1 MVHKQIGDTVAHAL
15 EVQNGEVAFALRG
28 EPAWHGL
35 ANVLF
40 DKDAHIT
47 TAEMLEAGKLANWN
61 VRLEDV
67 IIPDGYRSNMAN
79 QMVVRDN
86 PFDGGTDV
94 LAVVGDRYKVV
105 QNEAI
110 FDFADGIL
118 DGGAEWESAGS
129 IKNGKVVFG
138 SMTVPREFILD
149 PQGANDKTVTY
160 LLVHTSHDGTSAI
173 QANIT
178 PVRVVCQNT
187 LNMALN
193 GSKQSYKI
201 RHTQTV
207 DGKISEARRVLG
219 LTFAHMDT
227 FEAMAKEMFE
237 TAITDAQWDN
247 LVSSLYSIDDD
258 SASAKAKTMHAQK
271 LDMVNYLYKEGETNK
286 TITGT
291 AWGALNALTERIDY
305 YRSARKGGEGLLAAA
320 SGFDPVVN
328 AEKARVLQAV
338 RSLVT
343 A

>member
-1 MVHKQIGDTVAHAL
+1 MAHAL

-47 TAEMLEAGKLANWN
+47 TAEMLEAGKLANWD
-61 VRLEDV
+61 VRLED
-67 IIPDGYRSNMAN
+67 ITLPEGYRSSMAN
-79 QMVVRDN
+79 KLVVRTN
-86 PFDGGTDV
+86 PFDGEPDV

-105 QNEAI
+105 QNEAL

-129 IKNGKVVFG
+129 IKNGRVVFG
-138 SMTVPREFILD
+138 SMVVPREFILD

-187 LNMALN
+187 LNMAVK
-193 GSKQSYKI
+193 GSKQSFKI
-201 RHTQTV
+201 RHTATV
-207 DGKISEARRVLG
+207 DGKIDEARRVLG

-227 FEAMAKEMFE
+227 FETLAKELFE
-237 TAITDAQWDN
+237 TKVSKVQWDK
-247 LVSSLYSIDDD
+247 LVSNLYPLDDD
-258 SASAKAKTMHAQK
+258 NASTKAKTMHAQK
-271 LDMVNYLYKEGETNK
+271 IDTLNFLYKQGETNQN
-286 TITGT
+286 ITGT

-305 YRSARKGGEGLLAAA
+305 YRSARKGGEALVAAA

-328 AEKARVLQAV
+328 AEKNRVLEAV
-338 RSLVT
+338 RTLIP

>member
-1 MVHKQIGDTVAHAL
+1 MAHAL

-47 TAEMLEAGKLANWN
+47 TAEMLEAGKLANWD
-61 VRLEDV
+61 VRLED
-67 IIPDGYRSNMAN
+67 IILPEGYRSNMAS
-79 QMVVRDN
+79 QMVVRTN
-86 PFDGGTDV
+86 PFDNGTDV

-129 IKNGKVVFG
+129 IKNGRVVFG

-187 LNMALN
+187 LNMAVK
-193 GSKQSYKI
+193 GSKQSFKI
-201 RHTQTV
+201 RHTATV
-207 DGKISEARRVLG
+207 DGKIDEARRVLG

-227 FEAMAKEMFE
+227 FETLAKQMFE
-237 TAITDAQWDN
+237 TKVSAKQWDD
-247 LVSSLYSIDDD
+247 LVLSLYPLDDNT
-258 SASAKAKTMHAQK
+258 ASAKAKTMHANK
-271 LDMVNYLYKEGETNK
+271 VDMVNYLYKEGETNK

-305 YRSARKGGEGLLAAA
+305 YRSARKGGEGLQAAA

-328 AEKARVLQAV
+328 AEKNRVLEAV
-338 RSLVT
+338 RTLIP

>member
-1 MVHKQIGDTVAHAL
+1 MAHAL

-47 TAEMLEAGKLANWN
+47 TAEMLEAGKLANWD
-61 VRLEDV
+61 VRLEDIV
-67 IIPDGYRSNMAN
+67 LPEGYRSNMAS
-79 QMVVRDN
+79 QMVVRTN
-86 PFDGGTDV
+86 PFDNGTDV

-129 IKNGKVVFG
+129 IKNGRVVFG

-187 LNMALN
+187 LNMAVK
-193 GSKQSYKI
+193 GSKQSFKI
-201 RHTQTV
+201 RHTATV
-207 DGKISEARRVLG
+207 DGKIDEARRVLG

-227 FEAMAKEMFE
+227 FETLAKQMFE
-237 TAITDAQWDN
+237 TKVSAKQWDD
-247 LVSSLYSIDDD
+247 LVLSLYPLDDNT
-258 SASAKAKTMHAQK
+258 ASAKAKTMHANK
-271 LDMVNYLYKEGETNK
+271 VDMVNYLYKEGETNK

-305 YRSARKGGEGLLAAA
+305 YRSARKGGEGLQAAA

-328 AEKARVLQAV
+328 AEKNRVLEAV
-338 RSLVT
+338 RSLIP

>member
-1 MVHKQIGDTVAHAL
+1 
-15 EVQNGEVAFALRG
+15 
-28 EPAWHGL
+28 
-35 ANVLF
+35 
-40 DKDAHIT
+40 
-47 TAEMLEAGKLANWN
+47 
-61 VRLEDV
+61 
-67 IIPDGYRSNMAN
+67 
-79 QMVVRDN
+79 
-86 PFDGGTDV
+86 
-94 LAVVGDRYKVV
+94 
-105 QNEAI
+105 
-110 FDFADGIL
+110 
-118 DGGAEWESAGS
+118 
-129 IKNGKVVFG
+129 
-138 SMTVPREFILD
+138 MTVPREFILD

>member
-1 MVHKQIGDTVAHAL
+1 MAHAL

-47 TAEMLEAGKLANWN
+47 TAEMLEAGKLANWD
-61 VRLEDV
+61 VRLED
-67 IIPDGYRSNMAN
+67 IMLPEGYRSNMAS
-79 QMVVRDN
+79 QMVVRTN
-86 PFDGGTDV
+86 PFDGGSDV

-129 IKNGKVVFG
+129 IKNGRIVFG
-138 SMTVPREFILD
+138 SMTVPREFVLD

-187 LNMALN
+187 LNMAVK
-193 GSKQSYKI
+193 GSKQSFKI
-201 RHTQTV
+201 RHTATV
-207 DGKISEARRVLG
+207 DGKIDEARRVLG

-227 FEAMAKEMFE
+227 FESLAKDLFE
-237 TAITDAQWDN
+237 TKISDKQWDD
-247 LVSSLYSIDDD
+247 LVSGLYPLDDD
-258 SASAKAKTMHAQK
+258 TASAKAKTMWGQK
-271 LDMVNYLYKEGETNK
+271 VDMVNYLYKEGETNK

-305 YRSARKGGEGLLAAA
+305 YRSARKGGEGLQAAA

-328 AEKARVLQAV
+328 AEKNRVLEAV
-338 RSLVT
+338 RTLIP